1 MTTLNLKT
9 LAAGLDDTFEWWGNQ
24 DSITVCRWY
33 GQKLLRQ
40 ATYWEPAE
48 YTEETSEDITVKA
61 EGSIVI
67 ILDDA
72 GKELDREDFS
82 EYHEE
87 DHAGILADMIDA
99 QIPWRDLQK
108 EADEAYGEWLIDPDD
123 IEVKTR
129 GAGDPEAGSQADV
142 QTVTNSL
149 NGGTSVTIQTA
160 NLTGPNDNS
169 ITVSD
174 AITKTTGGDATL
186 SLKATGSVNINAD
199 ITSTAG
205 KLNVDITSDTN
216 HRAGGSVSVA
226 TGKNI
231 KTLGGNVKIG
241 GGLVEDG
248 VGFANSQSAGEAG
261 ITLNGV
267 TIDTTDGTTASG
279 NV

>member
-33 GQKLLRQ
+33 RQ

-108 EADEAYGEWLIDPDD
+108 EADEAYGEWLIDRYEDQLY
-123 IEVKTR
+123 E
-129 GAGDPEAGSQADV
+129 
-142 QTVTNSL
+142 
-149 NGGTSVTIQTA
+149 
-160 NLTGPNDNS
+160 
-169 ITVSD
+169 
-174 AITKTTGGDATL
+174 
-186 SLKATGSVNINAD
+186 
-199 ITSTAG
+199 
-205 KLNVDITSDTN
+205 
-216 HRAGGSVSVA
+216 RA
-226 TGKNI
+226 
-231 KTLGGNVKIG
+231 
-241 GGLVEDG
+241 
-248 VGFANSQSAGEAG
+248 FA
-261 ITLNGV
+261 
-267 TIDTTDGTTASG
+267 
-279 NV
+279 